1 MGGCP
6 HRSGGEVLNAT
17 WGEITP
23 DLPRHFCPPG
33 PESFWQPASFRG
45 EGSEGDMGA
54 DIILPL
60 VHVCVRVCVWLGGR
74 GGWWLTWLPSLHFK
88 VSALVCAGS
97 IWSAYPCDLVHN
109 GAEVDKCWDTCA
121 HFILS
126 SSISMKAADKS
137 ALNEG
142 CLLSSFNRD
151 QRTAKTT
158 WDRLYTSRQPENAKL
173 WQIINVHF
181 HFIQYY
187 DALCLTKNLFKVDFQ
202 AYSSQRMESHS
213 IWPKPA
219 CLNSQAITS
228 WMRGHV
234 INWEIHDGSAIW
246 NTRGDRQSSLTRPF
260 VTDAST
266 SRRQRVRPY
275 CMRTHRIVHNV
286 SRLSKHY
293 DGETSNENQSFCR
306 DCMFLFWVI
315 GLKWVCV
322 CVGGVDAGAQSECF
336 RSWLQLGLQAL
347 TLQIEVTLISCAPSS
362 AVWVLKAPEKKC
374 INTIK

>member
-1 MGGCP
+1 
-6 HRSGGEVLNAT
+6 
-17 WGEITP
+17 
-23 DLPRHFCPPG
+23 
-33 PESFWQPASFRG
+33 
-45 EGSEGDMGA
+45 
-54 DIILPL
+54 
-60 VHVCVRVCVWLGGR
+60 
-74 GGWWLTWLPSLHFK
+74 
-88 VSALVCAGS
+88 
-97 IWSAYPCDLVHN
+97 
-109 GAEVDKCWDTCA
+109 
-121 HFILS
+121 
-126 SSISMKAADKS
+126 
-137 ALNEG
+137 
-142 CLLSSFNRD
+142 
-151 QRTAKTT
+151 
-158 WDRLYTSRQPENAKL
+158 
-173 WQIINVHF
+173 
-181 HFIQYY
+181 
-187 DALCLTKNLFKVDFQ
+187 
-202 AYSSQRMESHS
+202 MESHS

-322 CVGGVDAGAQSECF
+322 WGGVGCG
-336 RSWLQLGLQAL
+336 RS
-347 TLQIEVTLISCAPSS
+347 
-362 AVWVLKAPEKKC
+362 VWVLPLLTAVGSAGFDPTNRSDLNKLRSIFCCLGLKSPWKKMH
-374 INTIK
+374 